1 MDILR
6 AFAQGMLQLRD
17 VLDEVGAFTAAFITD
32 PSLRDDLTLEL
43 WQEVG
48 EPEMQ
53 QLRPVPAHVGSLDV
67 PAFQGGPNLVELL
80 EAQPVNESTRRARAL
95 EDHAALI
102 EALDKARSRAELSPQ
117 EAQLWNLTRHERCSI
132 GDAAR
137 RSGWSESHVHVVR
150 SRMLKKVRE
159 AGRFVTPRT

>member
-17 VLDEVGAFTAAFITD
+17 VLDEVGALTAAFITD

-53 QLRPVPAHVGSLDV
+53 QLRPLPAHVGSLDV

-95 EDHAALI
+95 EDHAALM
-102 EALDKARSRAELSPQ
+102 EALDEARSRATLSPQ
-117 EAQLWNLTRHERCSI
+117 EARMWDLTRNERCSMGEI
-132 GDAAR
+132 AR
-137 RSGWSESHVHVVR
+137 RTCWSDGHVHMVR
-150 SRMLKKVRE
+150 NRMKKKLLAAAVAIR
-159 AGRFVTPRT
+159 A